1 MDYPE
6 VKFRNPNLG
15 DLTLSVGKYTS
26 YEGEDKLYYLAVEG
40 EDDFLIQYDS
50 LSYEHVLGVY
60 EHVLSEYV
68 GRTNFIEY
76 FCNYSKYSYLVNRLD
91 S

>member
-6 VKFRNPNLG
+6 VKFRDPSLG

-26 YEGEDKLYYLAVEG
+26 YEGEDKVYYLAVEG

-50 LSYEHVLGVY
+50 LSYEHVVSVY
-60 EHVLSEYV
+60 EVVGEYV
-68 GRTNFIEY
+68 GRNSFVEY
-76 FCNYSKYSYLVNRLD
+76 FCNYCKDVYLVNRLGL
-91 S
+91 